1 MSKPRPGKTL
11 EREIR
16 EFFSSASV
24 SAWSHGFDNV
34 GASET
39 RCPRCF
45 QPVGRLNAKRPGDRI
60 ACYAGLSVLVECKET
75 GKTSL
80 PLENIQAHQEK
91 HLQSHQDA
99 GGVSLLVI
107 RQNIP
112 RAPRAWV
119 VFWQDWPALLEGLA
133 GRVSIPLADRDRP
146 DCLRELERRR
156 LHPHDSG
163 PAWDLSNYLDQI
175 AIRSGNP

>member
-34 GASET
+34 GASDT

-75 GKTSL
+75 AKTSL
-80 PLENIQAHQEK
+80 PLENIQPHQEK

-112 RAPRAWV
+112 RAPRAWLIP
-119 VFWQDWPALLEGLA
+119 WSDWPALLLA
-133 GRVSIPLADRDRP
+133 LGGRKSIPLEDGKRP
-146 DCLRELERRR
+146 DLLQKLPRHR
-156 LHPHDSG
+156 LHPHDPG
-163 PAWDLSNYLDQI
+163 PTWDLSIYLDSV
-175 AIRSGNP
+175 AARRTS

>member
-1 MSKPRPGKTL
+1 MSKPRPGKIL

-60 ACYAGLSVLVECKET
+60 ACYAGLSVLIECKET
-75 GKTSL
+75 AKTSL

-112 RAPRAWV
+112 RAPRAWLIP
-119 VFWQDWPALLEGLA
+119 WADWPALLLALA
-133 GRVSIPLADRDRP
+133 GRKSIPLEDGERP
-146 DCLRELERRR
+146 DLLQKLPRHR
-156 LHPHDSG
+156 LHPHDPG
-163 PAWDLSNYLDQI
+163 PTWDLSVYLDFV
-175 AIRSGNP
+175 AARRTS